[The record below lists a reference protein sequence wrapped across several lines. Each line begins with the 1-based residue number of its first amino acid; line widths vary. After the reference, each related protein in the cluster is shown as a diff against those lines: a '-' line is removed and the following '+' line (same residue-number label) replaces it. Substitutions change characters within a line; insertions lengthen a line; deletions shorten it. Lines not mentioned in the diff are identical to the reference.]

1 MENTNDRRV
10 SVWRVLFTLALA
22 AWIVFIFSNSMK
34 TGTVSSGVSGRVL
47 GQVKTALR
55 GMGLDWVADHITEY
69 FLRKMGHFSEF
80 MLEGFLLTL
89 CVRVYTRRYLRYLSW
104 PLLGGVL
111 TGLAD
116 ETLQLFVPDR
126 SSQVTDVWIDFSGVA
141 AGLLFAVILIWLC
154 TRHSKHRNED
164 LTE

>member
-1 MENTNDRRV
+1 MEKTNNCNA
-10 SVWRVLFTLALA
+10 SVWRVLFTLLLA

-34 TGTVSSGVSGRVL
+34 NGTVSSGISGRL
-47 GQVKTALR
+47 LKEIKAGLR
-55 GMGLDWVADHITEY
+55 GMGFDWVANHLTEH
-69 FLRKMGHFSEF
+69 FLRKLGHFTEF

-89 CVRVYTRRYLRYLSW
+89 CVRVYTRRYLRYLAW

-111 TGLAD
+111 TGLTD
-116 ETLQLFVPDR
+116 ETIQLFIPDR
-126 SSQVTDVWIDFSGVA
+126 SSQVTDVWIDFSGVII
-141 AGLLFAVILIWLC
+141 GVLIAVALIQIC